1 MIIQVPSDD
10 YCHLSDTERN
20 CLLCKETAHKA
31 GQLIINVNII
41 VKNEGKLHHKIGHEG
56 PGWE

>member
-1 MIIQVPSDD
+1 VPFDD

-20 CLLCKETAHKA
+20 CLLCKEIAHKA
-31 GQLIINVNII
+31 GQLIININII
-41 VKNEGKLHHKIGHEG
+41 IKNKGKFHQKIGLEG